1 MKFLAII
8 ALSLSLLT
16 SSTFAVSLTPPQV
29 YAVKEDRSMA
39 SNVDA
44 SDTFN
49 PIKALVAGTSIGLTI
64 GGLLFVIVGCSSLGN
79 NSQADKTLMTVGG
92 VGMMG
97 LGITGMVWSF

>member
-8 ALSLSLLT
+8 ALSFSLLT
-16 SSTFAVSLTPPQV
+16 SSSFAVSLTPPQV

>member
-29 YAVKEDRSMA
+29 YAIKEDRSMA

-49 PIKALVAGTSIGLTI
+49 PLKALVTGTSIGLTI

-92 VGMMG
+92 LGMMG

>member
-64 GGLLFVIVGCSSLGN
+64 GGLLFVIVGCSSIGN

>member
-16 SSTFAVSLTPPQV
+16 SSTFAVSLTPPQI

>member
-16 SSTFAVSLTPPQV
+16 SSTFAVSFTPPQV
-29 YAVKEDRSMA
+29 YAIKEDRSMA

-44 SDTFN
+44 SDMFN

>member
-29 YAVKEDRSMA
+29 YAIKEDRSMA

-49 PIKALVAGTSIGLTI
+49 PLKALVAGTSIGLTI
-64 GGLLFVIVGCSSLGN
+64 GGLLFVIVGCSSIGN

-92 VGMMG
+92 FGMMG

>member
-29 YAVKEDRSMA
+29 YAIKEDRSMA

-49 PIKALVAGTSIGLTI
+49 PLKALVAGTSIGLTI

>member
-49 PIKALVAGTSIGLTI
+49 PLKALVAGTSIGLTI
-64 GGLLFVIVGCSSLGN
+64 GGLLFVIVGCSSIGN

>member
-1 MKFLAII
+1 MKFLATI

-29 YAVKEDRSMA
+29 YAIKEDRSMA